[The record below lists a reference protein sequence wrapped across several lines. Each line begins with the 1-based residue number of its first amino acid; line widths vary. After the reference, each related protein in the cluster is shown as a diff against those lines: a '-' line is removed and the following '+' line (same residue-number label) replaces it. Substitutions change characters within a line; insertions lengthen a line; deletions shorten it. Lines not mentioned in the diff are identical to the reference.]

1 MTDALT
7 RVLQDL
13 TRRPQVRIVRV
24 TITSSDPLT
33 VTLPDG
39 ARIRGTAI
47 RGGLVYEFDRPAI
60 AVLLEPSPPLVFPTE

>member
-47 RGGLVYEFDRPAI
+47 RGLVYEFDRPAI